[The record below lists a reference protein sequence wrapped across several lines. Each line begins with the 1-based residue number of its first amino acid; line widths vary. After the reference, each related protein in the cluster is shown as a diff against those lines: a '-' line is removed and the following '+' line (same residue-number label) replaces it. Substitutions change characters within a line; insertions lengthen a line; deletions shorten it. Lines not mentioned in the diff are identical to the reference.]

1 MLHGFWDCCNCY
13 VKYTYIFNVKSIKGK
28 QTVELQ
34 IGLCRVVVQ
43 ANRLFFFGNDSESS
57 GQKIVAFLFKGTTTN
72 RWS

>member
-1 MLHGFWDCCNCY
+1 
-13 VKYTYIFNVKSIKGK
+13 
-28 QTVELQ
+28 
-34 IGLCRVVVQ
+34 VVQ